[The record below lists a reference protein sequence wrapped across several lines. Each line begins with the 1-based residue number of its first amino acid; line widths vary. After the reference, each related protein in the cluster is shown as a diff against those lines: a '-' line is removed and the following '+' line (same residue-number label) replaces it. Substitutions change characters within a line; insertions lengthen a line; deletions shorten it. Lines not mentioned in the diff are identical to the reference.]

1 MKRAYSLGIISV
13 IASIGCI
20 ATPEQPAQEPRENIA
35 HLESRISVLE
45 IQRLPSARALV
56 QETYERLTGDLE
68 LRAELYQLRIDLAR
82 ERRETTQALD
92 ELRQDLAAT
101 RATIDEYRAQSAG
114 RDETAERTLSDIS
127 LRLHNLE
134 TFIRSLYDAG
144 RAAEEDLRG
153 LRPAN
158 R

>member
-13 IASIGCI
+13 IASIGCT
-20 ATPEQPAQEPRENIA
+20 ATPEQPAQEPREDVA
-35 HLESRISVLE
+35 ALTSRISALE
-45 IQRLPSARALV
+45 TQRPPSTRALA

-92 ELRQDLAAT
+92 ALRQDLAAT

-114 RDETAERTLSDIS
+114 RDETAERTLSDLS
-127 LRLHNLE
+127 LRLRSLE
-134 TFIRSLYDAG
+134 TSVRSLYDAR